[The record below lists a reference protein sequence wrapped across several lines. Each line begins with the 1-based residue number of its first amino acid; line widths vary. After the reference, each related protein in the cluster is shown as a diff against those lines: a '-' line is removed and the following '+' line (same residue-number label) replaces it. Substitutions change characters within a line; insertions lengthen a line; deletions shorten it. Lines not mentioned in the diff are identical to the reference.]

1 MRRILFAALLLAWP
15 AAAVAQGQDVPS
27 FLVTR
32 VFAGGGPIF
41 GQGDVP
47 SPGPIQSKPGFAL
60 GFELS
65 IAAAEHVEIGVGA
78 VQLWSES
85 HRVSSRGDVV
95 GRSWSVLTGY
105 TAIHYHVID
114 SALIGVAVGPVV
126 SFARREV
133 FSVPSDDGS
142 TTTLVSAGGSG
153 AGFETRVA
161 FPGGRC
167 KNTFSFEAALQYEA
181 FRWVAD
187 QTRLDQRPL
196 MFTVGVVIRH

>member
-1 MRRILFAALLLAWP
+1 MRRMLFAALLLTWP
-15 AAAVAQGQDVPS
+15 AVASAQDQDVPS

-32 VFAGGGPIF
+32 VFTGGGPVF
-41 GQGDVP
+41 GHGDVP
-47 SPGPIQSKPGFAL
+47 TTGPIESKPAFAL

-65 IAAAEHVEIGVGA
+65 IAAADHVEIGVGA

-85 HRVSSRGDVV
+85 HRNSLHGDLT

-105 TAIHYHVID
+105 AAVHYHVID
-114 SALIGVAVGPVV
+114 GGLIGVAVGPVV

-133 FSVPSDDGS
+133 FSVPADDGS
-142 TTTLVSAGGSG
+142 TATLVSAGGPG

-167 KNTFSFEAALQYEA
+167 KNTFSVEAALQYEA

-187 QTRLDQRPL
+187 GTRLDQRPL
-196 MFTVGVVIRH
+196 TFTFGVVVRH

>member
-1 MRRILFAALLLAWP
+1 MLFAALILASP
-15 AAAVAQGQDVPS
+15 TCAAAQDVPS

-32 VFAGGGPIF
+32 VFAGGGPVF
-41 GQGDVP
+41 GTGDVP
-47 SPGPIQSKPGFAL
+47 ATAPIQSKPAFAL
-60 GFELS
+60 GLELS

-78 VQLWSES
+78 VQLWS
-85 HRVSSRGDVV
+85 SSYRNGPHGELA

-105 TAIHYHVID
+105 AAVHYHVVD
-114 SALIGVAVGPVV
+114 SALVGLAVGPVV
-126 SFARREV
+126 SIARREV

-167 KNTFSFEAALQYEA
+167 KNTYSFEAAMQYAA

-187 QTRLDQRPL
+187 GTRLDQRPL
-196 MFTVGVVIRH
+196 TFTLGVVIRH